1 MHLRTSTG
9 DVSRHS
15 VSNAPSCSSHTS
27 GPDDIESLGDVYVWG
42 EVWSD
47 GISPDGHGKSFCSKA
62 DVLLPKALESN
73 VVIDVHQIACGFRHA
88 ALVTRQGEVFTWGE
102 ECGGRLGHGTDIDRS
117 RPHLVESLAL
127 SSVDS
132 VACGE
137 HHTCAIT
144 IAGDLFIWG
153 DGAYNTGL
161 LGHGTEASHWM
172 PKRVSGPLEGLQVSS
187 VACGTWHTALI
198 TLTGKIYT
206 FGDGSFGVLGHGDR
220 EIVAYPREIESLSGL
235 RTIRVACGVWHT
247 AAIVEVMGHAG
258 TNVISRKLF
267 TWGDGDEYRLGHGD
281 KEARLV
287 PTCVASLI
295 DYNFHQ
301 LACGHNITVAL
312 STSGHVFTMGS
323 SMHGGLGNPQ
333 FDGKVPCL
341 VQDRLVGEIV
351 EEIDCGSHHVVV
363 LTSRSEVYTWGR
375 GANGRL
381 GHGDTEDRKTPILV
395 EALKD
400 RHVKS
405 ISCGSNFTACICIHK
420 WVSSADQ
427 SVCTGCRQ
435 AFGFTRKRH
444 NCYNCGLVYCHACSS
459 RKVLK
464 AVLAPTPGKPH
475 RVCDSCYSKIRAAE
489 TGKSSTVCRKNVV
502 SHQSIDSREKF
513 ERGKVRYSRL
523 LLAPKELRRYGDVR
537 YGKSLR
543 TSNRTFQVSS
553 RSQLKDIAF
562 PNSLSLLPTGSRP
575 IMTPTASS
583 PSVAAISGFVTPY
596 SWKPN
601 SSLSVTPDFSGSL
614 METLKKTNEHWDR
627 EVLKLHGQVK
637 SLKQKLEQQDAVA
650 HKASKEAKEA
660 AFVAVQE
667 SAKLNAAVEL
677 IKTIETQ
684 MKDIAGKLPDDL
696 GNNLKSM
703 ITSAELFLKNNK
715 TSALKQPSSAASNI
729 ESANAPENQRNDL
742 EHSIK
747 ENAQINIKSAIND
760 IRDAADRQSMESSS
774 RSPRTSTRKTNS
786 RGEAELMEQFE
797 PGVYVT
803 SLQQPDGTKLFKR
816 IKFSKRRFSEQEA
829 EEWWRK
835 NQERVLKKYS
845 SIIHASSNASSASTP
860 KDEASPSS
868 KSN

>member
-15 VSNAPSCSSHTS
+15 VSNTPSCSSHAS
-27 GPDDIESLGDVYVWG
+27 GQDDIESLGDVYIWG

-47 GISPDGHGKSFCSKA
+47 GISPDGHSKSLCLKVDA
-62 DVLLPKALESN
+62 LLPKALESN
-73 VVIDVHQIACGFRHA
+73 VVIDVHQIASGFRHA

-102 ECGGRLGHGTDIDRS
+102 ECGGRLGHGTDIDMS
-117 RPHLVESLAL
+117 RPRLVESLAL
-127 SSVDS
+127 SNVDS

-137 HHTCAIT
+137 FHTCAIT
-144 IAGDLFIWG
+144 TAGDLFTWG

-172 PKRVSGPLEGLQVSS
+172 PKRVSGPLEGLQVSL
-187 VACGTWHTALI
+187 VACGTWHTVLA
-198 TLTGKIYT
+198 TSNGKIYT

-220 EIVAYPREIESLSGL
+220 ESVAYPREIESLSGL

-258 TNVISRKLF
+258 TNVVSRKLF

-301 LACGHNITVAL
+301 LACGHNITIAL
-312 STSGHVFTMGS
+312 STSGHVFTMGR
-323 SMHGGLGNPQ
+323 SMYGELGNPQ

-341 VQDRLVGEIV
+341 VQDRLVGELV
-351 EEIDCGSHHVVV
+351 EEIACGSHHVVV
-363 LTSRSEVYTWGR
+363 LTSRSEVYSWGR

-381 GHGDTEDRKTPILV
+381 GHGDTDDRKTPILV

-405 ISCGSNFTACICIHK
+405 ISCGSNFTACICMHK

-475 RVCDSCYSKIRAAE
+475 RVCDSCYSKLKAAE
-489 TGKSSTVCRKNVV
+489 TGKPLAVGRKNVI
-502 SHQSIDSREKF
+502 SRQSIDTRERF
-513 ERGKVRYSRL
+513 EKGKIRYSRL
-523 LLAPKELRRYGDVR
+523 LLVPKELGRYNDIR
-537 YGKSLR
+537 YSKNQR
-543 TSNRTFQVSS
+543 TSNRTSQVSS

-562 PNSLSLLPTGSRP
+562 PSSLSLLQTTSRP
-575 IMTPTASS
+575 IMTPTA
-583 PSVAAISGFVTPY
+583 PPPLPAANSRFVTPY

-601 SSLSVTPDFSGSL
+601 PSLSTAPDFSGSL
-614 METLKKTNEHWDR
+614 METIKRTNEHWDR
-627 EVLKLHGQVK
+627 EVLKLQGEVK

-650 HKASKEAKEA
+650 HKASKEAKEV
-660 AFVAVQE
+660 AFVAAQE
-667 SAKLNAAVEL
+667 SAKFNAAVEL
-677 IKTIETQ
+677 IRTIEAQ
-684 MKDIAGKLPDDL
+684 MKDVAEKVPDDL
-696 GNNLKSM
+696 GDNLKSM
-703 ITSAELFLKNNK
+703 IISAELFLENNK
-715 TSALKQPSSAASNI
+715 TRASELPSSATPNI
-729 ESANAPENQRNDL
+729 ESANTQVNQKSGL
-742 EHSIK
+742 EHST
-747 ENAQINIKSAIND
+747 EGNAQNNIKSAIND
-760 IRDAADRQSMESSS
+760 IREAADRQSMESSS
-774 RSPRTSTRKTNS
+774 RSPRASKRTINS
-786 RGEAELMEQFE
+786 KGEVELMEQFE
-797 PGVYVT
+797 PGIYVT
-803 SLQQPDGTKLFKR
+803 VLQLLDGTKLFKR
-816 IKFSKRRFSEQEA
+816 VKFSKRRFAEQEA
-829 EEWWRK
+829 EDWWKK
-835 NQERVLKKYS
+835 NQERVFKKYNS
-845 SIIHASSNASSASTP
+845 SIHTSSNDSSSSTP
-860 KDEASPSS
+860 KEEAAST
-868 KSN
+868 